1 MKFSILNG
9 QSQSIINPRHTLG
22 CAALF
27 AALLLIRFARW
38 LILPRPELLNFAATP
53 EAPRPTLRRRLD
65 IAFFEE
71 PETEILIADQLVRSH

>member
-1 MKFSILNG
+1 MKFSILNA
-9 QSQSIINPRHTLG
+9 QSIINPRHTLG

-38 LILPRPELLNFAATP
+38 LILPRPDLNFAGTSA
-53 EAPRPTLRRRLD
+53 APRPAVRKRLD

-71 PETEILIADQLVRSH
+71 PETEIMIADQLVRSH